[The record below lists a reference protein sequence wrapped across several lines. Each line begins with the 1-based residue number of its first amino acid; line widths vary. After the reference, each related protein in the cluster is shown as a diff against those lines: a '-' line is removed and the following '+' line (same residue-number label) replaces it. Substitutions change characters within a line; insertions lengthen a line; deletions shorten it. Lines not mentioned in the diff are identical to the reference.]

1 MREVSAQAVRAGRR
15 VGFVPT
21 MGYLHAGHIALVA
34 EAKRRADLV
43 ALSIFVNP
51 LQFGPNE
58 DLATY
63 PRDLARDRA
72 LSEAAGVDVLWTPGN
87 EDLYPAGPAVTVS
100 PGPVGGI
107 LEGAIR
113 PGHFAGVL
121 TVVLKLFNVV
131 QPAVA
136 VFGRKD
142 AQQAFLVAAMV
153 RDLDLP
159 VEIVVAPTVRDA
171 DGLALSSRN
180 VYLTPEMREA
190 ALALPRALAAGVT
203 AFRAG
208 ERKAGQV
215 VAAAYREL
223 AALERAGGLAVEYIN
238 VLDAGDFQP
247 NHAATATSTLA
258 AAIRVRSKRLLDNVV
273 LGQGLEADPR
283 AGAAEPGAALARGA
297 EA

>member
-1 MREVSAQAVRAGRR
+1 MSAVAARAGRR
-15 VGFVPT
+15 IGFVPT
-21 MGYLHAGHIALVA
+21 MGYLHAGHLSLVA
-34 EAKRRADLV
+34 EAKRRADVV
-43 ALSIFVNP
+43 AMSIFVNP

-63 PRDLARDRA
+63 PRDLERDRA
-72 LSEAAGVDVLWTPGN
+72 LAESAGVDVLWVPGA
-87 EDLYPAGPAVTVS
+87 EDIYPMGPAVTVS

-131 QPAVA
+131 RPAVA

-142 AQQAFLVAAMV
+142 AQQAFLVGAMV

-159 VEIVVAPTVRDA
+159 VEIAVAPTVRVG

-180 VYLTPEMREA
+180 VYLTPEMRAA
-190 ALALPRALAAGVT
+190 ALALSRALAVGSA

-223 AALERAGGLAVEYIN
+223 APGERAGTLTVEYIN
-238 VLDAGDFQP
+238 VLDAGEFQP
-247 NHAATATSTLA
+247 NHAATTASYLA
-258 AAIRVRSKRLLDNVV
+258 AAVRVGTKRLIDNVV

-283 AGAAEPGAALARGA
+283 VDAASAGVTAARGA
-297 EA
+297 GA